1 MERLGDEQ
9 FVYIG
14 TVGIGGIDE
23 VHPEL
28 DRPAQNFPRVL
39 SIGRPAPY
47 PLARQAHRAK
57 AKPIHREIA
66 AEEV

>member
-1 MERLGDEQ
+1 MKRFGNEQ
-9 FVYIG
+9 FVYVR
-14 TVGIGGIDE
+14 TVSIGGIDE

-28 DRPAQNFPRVL
+28 DRPAQNFPRVI

-66 AEEV
+66 AKTV